1 MADAPSTTIVIKD
14 FPGLK
19 RETDVRDLPPGASD
33 RQINAGC
40 EDVGTLQARAGYAV
54 VKFEGE

>member
-1 MADAPSTTIVIKD
+1 MADAPSTSIVIKD

-19 RETDVRDLPPGASD
+19 RETDVRDLSPGASD
-33 RQINAGC
+33 KQIN
-40 EDVGTLQARAGYAV
+40 DVGILQSRTGYAV

>member
-1 MADAPSTTIVIKD
+1 MAVAPSTTIVIKD

-19 RETDVRDLPPGASD
+19 RETDVRDLRPGASD
-33 RQINAGC
+33 DQVNAVC
-40 EDVGTLQARAGYAV
+40 EDVGVLRSRSGYAV

>member
-1 MADAPSTTIVIKD
+1 MAAAPTTSIVIKD

-33 RQINAGC
+33 KQINAVC
-40 EDVGTLQARAGYAV
+40 EDVGVLQSRTGYAV

>member
-1 MADAPSTTIVIKD
+1 MADAPSTSIVIKD

-19 RETDVRDLPPGASD
+19 RETDVRDLSPGASD
-33 RQINAGC
+33 KQINAVC
-40 EDVGTLQARAGYAV
+40 EDVGILQSRTGYAV

>member
-1 MADAPSTTIVIKD
+1 MADAPSTSIVIKD

-19 RETDVRDLPPGASD
+19 RETDVRALSPGASD
-33 RQINAGC
+33 KQINAVC
-40 EDVGTLQARAGYAV
+40 EDVGILQSRTGYAV